1 MAKVMH
7 RSTRQVAFE
16 VVPHVVFQIVSPREE
31 AGMNARDKLT
41 NQERTVLALVV
52 QGWRTAKI
60 AQELFISPR
69 TVETHLRHIFEKLGV
84 SSRVEAII
92 HTLQTNSAVGVEI
105 RVNPEDRR
113 DNNSYA

>member
-1 MAKVMH
+1 
-7 RSTRQVAFE
+7 
-16 VVPHVVFQIVSPREE
+16 
-31 AGMNARDKLT
+31 MNDRDKLT
-41 NQERTVLALVV
+41 NQERNVLALVV

-84 SSRVEAII
+84 SSRIEAVLY
-92 HTLQTNSAVGVEI
+92 TLQANSPVSVEI

>member
-1 MAKVMH
+1 
-7 RSTRQVAFE
+7 
-16 VVPHVVFQIVSPREE
+16 
-31 AGMNARDKLT
+31 MNDRDKLT
-41 NQERTVLALVV
+41 NQERNVLALVV

-84 SSRVEAII
+84 SSRIEAVLY
-92 HTLQTNSAVGVEI
+92 TLQTNSPMSVEI